1 MDYKEITDLIRL
13 VGKSN
18 IADLT
23 IEQGDFRIRL
33 KTLDALQVQS
43 AQVVHGPAVQHAVT
57 TAPAAPALQPA
68 PAPPP
73 APAAAVA
80 RPAEATPAAESAADE
95 SSYVT
100 VRSPMVGTLY
110 RRPSPDK
117 DVYVKVGDTVSV
129 GTVLCV
135 IEAMKLFN
143 EIECEVSGTV
153 VRILAEDASP
163 VEYDQPLFLI
173 DPKG

>member
-1 MDYKEITDLIRL
+1 MDYKEITDLIKL
-13 VGKSN
+13 LGKTN

-23 IEQGDFRIRL
+23 IEQGDFKIRL
-33 KTLDALQVQS
+33 RTAEGLPVSNIQTQVMPAMVAPVAQPSVAAAPVAAAPAAS
-43 AQVVHGPAVQHAVT
+43 ASPAAG
-57 TAPAAPALQPA
+57 APAAPA
-68 PAPPP
+68 
-73 APAAAVA
+73 AAA
-80 RPAEATPAAESAADE
+80 SADGGKD
-95 SSYVT
+95 YLT
-100 VRSPMVGTLY
+100 VKSPMVGTLY

-117 DVYVKVGDTVSV
+117 DVFVKVGDTVGK

-143 EIECEVSGTV
+143 EIESEVSGTIV
-153 VRILAEDASP
+153 KIFPEDASP